1 MQQMPIG
8 IEDFK
13 QMIDKN
19 YYFVDKTDFIR
30 QLIDGHS
37 AVTLIT
43 RPRRFGKTLTLSM
56 LDWFFSMEKEEKSRL
71 LFQHLAISQAGD
83 SYLKY
88 RGQYP
93 VLFFTLKNF
102 SARTWSDMLDIW
114 REFLQELFL
123 KHTNLRNSQNVQT
136 ELIQKFT
143 DIVEKKSGPA
153 AMASSIS
160 LLMNMMHQYY
170 GRRVILLI
178 DEYDAPIQQAW
189 NEGFYADCITFM
201 RQMLG
206 SALKTN
212 DDLEFAVVTGVLKVA
227 KESIFSGLNNFKTC
241 SVLDKKYSDVFGFTR
256 QEMEKMLQDLQ
267 LTNKMP
273 ELQSWY
279 DGYRLGNQEIYNP
292 WSVLNYIDNDCTA
305 KPYWVRTS
313 GNGILKL
320 LLNQADP
327 VQTRMVENLLQGKSV
342 EVTVDESVIYPEL
355 GNDPSALFTMLL
367 MTGYLTVE
375 SQDAFIDD
383 RYSLKIPN
391 KEILK
396 LYNTEILNYL
406 AKGINKNTFDNL
418 FMFLFRGDGEQFS
431 WQLQRILRQFV
442 STYDT
447 ANKESFYHGF
457 MLGMTA
463 LFLGSTYTVES
474 NRESGYGRFD
484 LAIFPK
490 ESTQTG
496 VIMEFK
502 AASDEVHLEARAEEA
517 LKQIETRAYHTE
529 FTKRGITKVW
539 KYGIAFCG
547 KKVCVVQGT

>member
-1 MQQMPIG
+1 MMQQMPIG

-13 QMIDKN
+13 QLIDKN
-19 YYFVDKTDFIR
+19 YYFVDKTGFIR

-71 LFQHLAISQAGD
+71 LFQNLAINQAGD

-93 VLFFTLKNF
+93 VLFISLKNIQALTWKEMVEVF
-102 SARTWSDMLDIW
+102 RTQISNWYANQNHLLENNSI
-114 REFLQELFL
+114 QESFKVRFRNLLFQKAGL
-123 KHTNLRNSQNVQT
+123 SEMANS
-136 ELIQKFT
+136 LY
-143 DIVEKKSGPA
+143 
-153 AMASSIS
+153 
-160 LLMNMMHQYY
+160 LLLAMMHQYY
-170 GRRVILLI
+170 KKPVILLL

-267 LTNKMP
+267 LTDKMP

-313 GNGILKL
+313 GNGI
-320 LLNQADP
+320 
-327 VQTRMVENLLQGKSV
+327 
-342 EVTVDESVIYPEL
+342 
-355 GNDPSALFTMLL
+355 
-367 MTGYLTVE
+367 
-375 SQDAFIDD
+375 
-383 RYSLKIPN
+383 
-391 KEILK
+391 
-396 LYNTEILNYL
+396 
-406 AKGINKNTFDNL
+406 
-418 FMFLFRGDGEQFS
+418 
-431 WQLQRILRQFV
+431 
-442 STYDT
+442 
-447 ANKESFYHGF
+447 
-457 MLGMTA
+457 
-463 LFLGSTYTVES
+463 
-474 NRESGYGRFD
+474 
-484 LAIFPK
+484 
-490 ESTQTG
+490 
-496 VIMEFK
+496 
-502 AASDEVHLEARAEEA
+502 
-517 LKQIETRAYHTE
+517 
-529 FTKRGITKVW
+529 
-539 KYGIAFCG
+539 
-547 KKVCVVQGT
+547 

>member
-1 MQQMPIG
+1 M
-8 IEDFK
+8 
-13 QMIDKN
+13 
-19 YYFVDKTDFIR
+19 
-30 QLIDGHS
+30 
-37 AVTLIT
+37 
-43 RPRRFGKTLTLSM
+43 
-56 LDWFFSMEKEEKSRL
+56 
-71 LFQHLAISQAGD
+71 
-83 SYLKY
+83 
-88 RGQYP
+88 
-93 VLFFTLKNF
+93 
-102 SARTWSDMLDIW
+102 
-114 REFLQELFL
+114 
-123 KHTNLRNSQNVQT
+123 
-136 ELIQKFT
+136 
-143 DIVEKKSGPA
+143 
-153 AMASSIS
+153 
-160 LLMNMMHQYY
+160 
-170 GRRVILLI
+170 
-178 DEYDAPIQQAW
+178 
-189 NEGFYADCITFM
+189 
-201 RQMLG
+201 
-206 SALKTN
+206 
-212 DDLEFAVVTGVLKVA
+212 
-227 KESIFSGLNNFKTC
+227 
-241 SVLDKKYSDVFGFTR
+241 
-256 QEMEKMLQDLQ
+256 
-267 LTNKMP
+267 
-273 ELQSWY
+273 
-279 DGYRLGNQEIYNP
+279 
-292 WSVLNYIDNDCTA
+292 
-305 KPYWVRTS
+305 
-313 GNGILKL
+313 
-320 LLNQADP
+320 
-327 VQTRMVENLLQGKSV
+327 QGKSV

-490 ESTQTG
+490 ESAQAG

-502 AASDEVHLEARAEEA
+502 AASDEARLEEKAEEA
-517 LKQIETRAYHTE
+517 LKQIETRAYRTE
-529 FTKRGITKVW
+529 FTKRGITKIW

-547 KKVCVVQGT
+547 KKVCVMQGA

>member
-13 QMIDKN
+13 QLIDKN
-19 YYFVDKTDFIR
+19 YYFVDKTGFIR

-71 LFQHLAISQAGD
+71 LFQNLAINQAGD

-93 VLFFTLKNF
+93 VLFISLKNIQALTWKEMVEVF
-102 SARTWSDMLDIW
+102 RTQISNWYANQNHLLENNSI
-114 REFLQELFL
+114 QESFKVRFRNLLFQKAGL
-123 KHTNLRNSQNVQT
+123 SEMANS
-136 ELIQKFT
+136 LY
-143 DIVEKKSGPA
+143 
-153 AMASSIS
+153 
-160 LLMNMMHQYY
+160 LLLAMMHQYY
-170 GRRVILLI
+170 KKPVILLL

-267 LTNKMP
+267 LTDKMP

-490 ESTQTG
+490 ESAQAG

-502 AASDEVHLEARAEEA
+502 AASDEARLEEKAEEA
-517 LKQIETRAYHTE
+517 LKQIETRAYRTE
-529 FTKRGITKVW
+529 FTKRGITKIW

-547 KKVCVVQGT
+547 KKVCVMQGA